1 MDIGYIYKIT
11 NLMNN
16 KLYIGQTKKTIEERF
31 RLHKLDSLRT
41 DRYCYNYP
49 LYRAFR
55 KYGFQN
61 FKIELLEKCSIKQ
74 LNEREIYWI
83 NFYNTYKKGYNQTL
97 GGEGSKKLEF
107 DENEI
112 IKDYKELKT
121 IEKVSHK
128 YNCSSSTITQIL
140 KKHNIYIKSFIEQA
154 KEKSMNVKRYDLN
167 GNLLEEYD
175 NLYLAG
181 EWLIKN
187 ELTKSKNPRNAGITL
202 KKHLWKED
210 IFQGFIW
217 KTDFYTLEEKI
228 HLIDSE
234 QKYKKQ
240 YNHNCNTYSYKKQLI
255 CPICNEMMDKNAKSC
270 MSCFRKQQQD
280 YLYIFSKNEIKDI
293 LRNNNL
299 EDIYKMP
306 NLSRKKLTNICNY
319 YNLPYKSSEIK
330 KYSKEEWDKL

>member
-1 MDIGYIYKIT
+1 M
-11 NLMNN
+11 
-16 KLYIGQTKKTIEERF
+16 
-31 RLHKLDSLRT
+31 
-41 DRYCYNYP
+41 
-49 LYRAFR
+49 
-55 KYGFQN
+55 
-61 FKIELLEKCSIKQ
+61 LEKCSIKQ

-140 KKHNIYIKSFIEQA
+140 KKHNIYIKSFIEQT

-202 KKHLWKED
+202 KN
-210 IFQGFIW
+210 IFGKKIYFKVLFGKQIF
-217 KTDFYTLEEKI
+217 I
-228 HLIDSE
+228 HL
-234 QKYKKQ
+234 K
-240 YNHNCNTYSYKKQLI
+240 
-255 CPICNEMMDKNAKSC
+255 
-270 MSCFRKQQQD
+270 
-280 YLYIFSKNEIKDI
+280 
-293 LRNNNL
+293 
-299 EDIYKMP
+299 
-306 NLSRKKLTNICNY
+306 
-319 YNLPYKSSEIK
+319 K
-330 KYSKEEWDKL
+330 KYI